1 MDGVMAR
8 LAELVLVPVIEIPD
22 PDLAEPLADA
32 LLEGGLPCAEITFRT
47 DGAAEAIT
55 TIARRHPQLLVGAGT
70 VLSTEQVD
78 QALEAGAQFVVSP
91 GFNPAV
97 VEHALNR
104 GTTVLPGVCTPTEV
118 EMARQHGLD
127 MVKFFP
133 AEPAGGARYLKA
145 LTGPYGFLG
154 FVPTGGIDSEKLEG
168 YLALRQVVAVG
179 GSWMAPFD
187 VLARREFATV
197 VQRTREAVELVRRL
211 RPAPVA
217 TPSSTEP
224 ART

>member
-1 MDGVMAR
+1 MNGVMTR

-47 DGAAEAIT
+47 DGAAEAIA
-55 TIARRHPQLLVGAGT
+55 TIARRYPQLLVGAGT

-104 GTTVLPGVCTPTEV
+104 GTAVLPGVCTPTEV
-118 EMARQHGLD
+118 EMARQQGLD
-127 MVKFFP
+127 VVKFFP
-133 AEPAGGARYLKA
+133 AEPAGGVRYLKA

-168 YLALRQVVAVG
+168 YLALRQVIAVG

-211 RPAPVA
+211 RPTTVA
-217 TPSSTEP
+217 TPS
-224 ART
+224 